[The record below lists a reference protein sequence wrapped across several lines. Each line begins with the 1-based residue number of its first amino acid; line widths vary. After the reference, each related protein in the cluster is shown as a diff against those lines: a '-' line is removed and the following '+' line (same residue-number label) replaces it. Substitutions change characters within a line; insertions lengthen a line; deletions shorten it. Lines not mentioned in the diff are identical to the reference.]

1 MLASSYPFFLFL
13 EKGRLISMKKRNVGV
28 LLPVFSLPGNHGIGD
43 FSHYAFAFIDW
54 LKNHKYHYWQILPL
68 NPIGPANSPYITVCS
83 EAFDI
88 RYISLDKLVE
98 QGLLD
103 KAPKHHAEA
112 GRVDYQDVLAFKE
125 KNLRR
130 AYKNS
135 NISLKKFI
143 KENPWVNE
151 YAKYLVLKSIND
163 NKPWNEWI
171 IKKIPNFAQD
181 EINFHIWCQFVALN
195 QWNDIKKYANKNGV
209 KIIADCPFYVGLDS
223 VDCYLN
229 KDEFMMD
236 EHYNPTVVSG
246 CPPDA
251 FSDDGQL
258 WGTPIYNFEKM
269 KENNYKFLINRIAC
283 LASRADILR
292 LDHFRAFD
300 TYCVIPAG
308 DENARRGEWKIG
320 PRDDFFDNLFNRYP
334 NIKIIAEDLGLLF
347 DSVHELRDYYK
358 LPGMRVIQFVA
369 FEQLEENKNIILY
382 PGTHDNQT
390 LYGWLKSLDKEHKAI
405 LRKEYKGTK
414 DLYGSLFKDIWNMT
428 SLITIF
434 PVQDLIKLDDKAR
447 INHPGTVSPHNWT
460 FKFKNMNFLETVKYG
475 N

>member
-1 MLASSYPFFLFL
+1 
-13 EKGRLISMKKRNVGV
+13 MKKRNVGV

-43 FSHYAFAFIDW
+43 FSSYAYEFVDW
-54 LKNHKYHYWQILPL
+54 LKEHKYHYWQILPL
-68 NPIGPANSPYITVCS
+68 NPVGPANSPYITVCS

-88 RYISLDKLVE
+88 RYISLDDLVAK
-98 QGLLD
+98 GLLD
-103 KAPKHHAEA
+103 KAPKYMANA
-112 GRVDYQDVLAFKE
+112 SRVKYADVLAFKE
-125 KNLRR
+125 KYLRR

-135 NISLKKFI
+135 KISLKKFK
-143 KENPWVNE
+143 KENPWCEE
-151 YAKYLVLKSIND
+151 YAKYLVLKNIND
-163 NKPWNEWI
+163 NKPWNQWV
-171 IKKIPNFAQD
+171 IKHIPAFAND
-181 EINFHIWCQFVALN
+181 EINFHIWCQYIALN
-195 QWNDIKKYANKNGV
+195 QWNNIKKYANKNGV

-229 KDEFMMD
+229 KVEFMMD

-308 DENARRGEWKIG
+308 DENARRGEWRIG
-320 PRDDFFDNLFNRYP
+320 PRNDFFDNLFKQYP
-334 NIKIIAEDLGLLF
+334 NIQIIAEDLGILF

-369 FEQLEENKNIILY
+369 FEELDNNENIIVY

-405 LRKEYKGTK
+405 LRKEYKGSK
-414 DLYGSLFKDIWNMT
+414 DIYASLFNEVWNMP
-428 SLITIF
+428 SKITIF
-434 PVQDLIKLDDKAR
+434 PMQDLIKLDDRAR
-447 INHPGTVSPHNWT
+447 INHPGTVGEHNWT
-460 FKFKNMNFLETVKYG
+460 FKFKNMDFLKTVRYG

>member
-1 MLASSYPFFLFL
+1 
-13 EKGRLISMKKRNVGV
+13 MKKRNVGV

-43 FSHYAFAFIDW
+43 FSNYAYEFIDW
-54 LKNHKYHYWQILPL
+54 LKEHKYHYWQILPL

-83 EAFDI
+83 EAIDI
-88 RYISLDKLVE
+88 RYISLDDLVAR
-98 QGLLD
+98 GLLD

-112 GRVDYQDVLAFKE
+112 GRVNYQDVLAFKE
-125 KNLRR
+125 KYLRR

-135 NISLKKFI
+135 NISLKKFV
-143 KENPWVNE
+143 KENPWVSE
-151 YAKYLVLKSIND
+151 YAKYLALKNIND

-171 IKKIPNFAQD
+171 IKHIPSFAED
-181 EINFHIWCQFVALN
+181 EINFHIWCQFIALD
-195 QWNDIKKYANKNGV
+195 QWNNIKKYANKSGV

-236 EHYNPTVVSG
+236 ENYNPTVVSG

-258 WGTPIYNFEKM
+258 WGTPIYNFDKM
-269 KENNYKFLINRIAC
+269 KENNYKFLISRIAC

-308 DENARRGEWKIG
+308 DENARRGEWRIG
-320 PRDDFFDNLFNRYP
+320 PRNDFFDNLFKQYP
-334 NIKIIAEDLGLLF
+334 NIQIIAEDLGILF
-347 DSVHELRDYYK
+347 DSVHELRDHYK

-369 FEQLEENKNIILY
+369 FEELKEIENIIVY

-390 LYGWLKSLDKEHKAI
+390 LYGWVKSLDKEHKAI
-405 LRKEYKGTK
+405 LRNEYKGSK
-414 DLYGSLFKDIWNMT
+414 DIYGSLFNEVWNMT
-428 SLITIF
+428 SKITIF
-434 PVQDLIKLDDKAR
+434 PMQDLIKLDDRAR
-447 INHPGTVSPHNWT
+447 INHPGTVGEHNWT
-460 FKFKNMNFLETVKYG
+460 FKFKNMKFLETVKYG

>member
-1 MLASSYPFFLFL
+1 
-13 EKGRLISMKKRNVGV
+13 MKKRNVGV

-43 FSHYAFAFIDW
+43 FSNYAFEFIDW

-68 NPIGPANSPYITVCS
+68 NPIGPGNSPYITVCS
-83 EAFDI
+83 EAFDV

-103 KAPKHHAEA
+103 KVHKHHAEV
-112 GRVDYQDVLAFKE
+112 GRVNYQDVLAFKE
-125 KNLRR
+125 KYLRR

-135 NISLKKFI
+135 KISFKKFT
-143 KENPWVNE
+143 KENPWVTE
-151 YAKYLVLKSIND
+151 YAKYLVLKNIND

-171 IKKIPNFAQD
+171 IKKIPNFAED
-181 EINFHIWCQFVALN
+181 EINFHIWCQYIALS
-195 QWNDIKKYANKNGV
+195 QWNAIKKYANKNGV

-269 KENNYKFLINRIAC
+269 KDNNYKFLINRIAC

-320 PRDDFFDNLFNRYP
+320 PRNDFFDNLFKQYP
-334 NIKIIAEDLGLLF
+334 DIQIIAEDLGLLF

-369 FEQLEENKNIILY
+369 FEELKENDNIILY

-390 LYGWLKSLDKEHKAI
+390 LYGWLKSLDKEHKTI
-405 LRKEYKGTK
+405 LRKEYKGSK
-414 DLYGSLFKDIWNMT
+414 DIYGSLFNEIWNMT
-428 SLITIF
+428 SRITIF
-434 PVQDLIKLDDKAR
+434 PVQDLIKLDDNAR
-447 INHPGTVSPHNWT
+447 INHPGTVGPHNWT
-460 FKFKNMNFLETVKYG
+460 FKFKNMKFLETVKYG

>member
-1 MLASSYPFFLFL
+1 
-13 EKGRLISMKKRNVGV
+13 MKKRNVGV

-43 FSHYAFAFIDW
+43 FSNYAYEFIDW
-54 LKNHKYHYWQILPL
+54 LKEHKYHYWQILPL
-68 NPIGPANSPYITVCS
+68 NPVGPANSPYITVCS

-88 RYISLDKLVE
+88 RYISLDDLVE
-98 QGLLD
+98 KGLLD
-103 KAPKHHAEA
+103 RAPKYQANA
-112 GRVDYQDVLAFKE
+112 GRVKYGDVLTFKE
-125 KNLRR
+125 KYLRR

-135 NISLKKFI
+135 KISLKKFK
-143 KENPWVNE
+143 KENPWCEE
-151 YAKYLVLKSIND
+151 YAKYLVLKNINN

-171 IKKIPNFAQD
+171 IKHIPEFAND
-181 EINFHIWCQFVALN
+181 EINFHVWCQYIALN
-195 QWNDIKKYANKNGV
+195 QWNNIKKYANKNGV

-236 EHYNPTVVSG
+236 EHYNPTLVSG

-258 WGTPIYNFEKM
+258 WGTPIYNFDKM

-283 LASRADILR
+283 LASRADLLR

-300 TYCVIPAG
+300 TYCAIPAG
-308 DENARRGEWKIG
+308 DENARRGEWRIG
-320 PRDDFFDNLFNRYP
+320 PRNDFFDNLFKQYP
-334 NIKIIAEDLGLLF
+334 NIQIIAEDLGILF

-369 FEQLEENKNIILY
+369 FEELDNNENVIVY

-405 LRKEYKGTK
+405 LRKEYKGSK
-414 DLYGSLFKDIWNMT
+414 DIYASLFNEVWNMP
-428 SLITIF
+428 SKITIF
-434 PVQDLIKLDDKAR
+434 PMQDLIKLDDRAR
-447 INHPGTVSPHNWT
+447 INHPGTVGEHNWT
-460 FKFKNMNFLETVKYG
+460 FKFKNMDFLKTVRYG